1 MHVEDA
7 SGGRDIAIVLIK
19 HSLDVLP
26 LKAANRKRVCA
37 DRYFGIA
44 GGALKC

>member
-1 MHVEDA
+1 MSLSRDLGEFTLKCAAMHVEDS

-26 LKAANRKRVCA
+26 LKAANR
-37 DRYFGIA
+37 
-44 GGALKC
+44 